1 MKYLS
6 IAIVLVFAVSS
17 CSTTKDSLFSQDASL
32 DELHRLMIGSYNS
45 GDQARLD
52 STYYD
57 ITLHMYPIWNNDM
70 SAKWLYVEQAVT
82 ANPKKPYRQR
92 VYKLKTNAD
101 GSISSYV
108 YTLDNP
114 EEYVGKWE
122 TPSYFDSKE
131 KSILIIREGCE
142 VIMRKDGKTYK
153 GSTGDKTCGSTMRG
167 ASYASSM
174 VTLNNKMISSWDQG
188 FDADGVQVWGA
199 TEGPY
204 IFKKY

>member
-1 MKYLS
+1 MKYLYIS
-6 IAIVLVFAVSS
+6 IVFAFVMSS

-32 DELHRLMIGSYNS
+32 EELHNLMIGSYNS
-45 GDQARLD
+45 RDQAQSD

-70 SAKWLYVEQAVT
+70 SAKWLYVEQTVT
-82 ANPKKPYRQR
+82 ANPEKPYRQR
-92 VYKLKTNAD
+92 VYKLKTNTD

-114 EEYVGKWE
+114 EEYIGKWK
-122 TPSYFDSKE
+122 TPSYFNDKE
-131 KSILIIREGCE
+131 KSLLTIREGCE
-142 VIMRKDGKTYK
+142 VLMRKEGKGYV
-153 GSTGDKTCGSTMRG
+153 GSTGNKTCGSTMRG
-167 ASYASSM
+167 ASYASSV
-174 VTLNNKMISSWDQG
+174 VTLNTKMISSWDQG
-188 FDADGVQVWGA
+188 FDSEDVQVWGA